1 MGNIVDALAAKK
13 ILVSD
18 GAWGTMLQSF
28 GLKTGECPELLNEI
42 SPEIVLKVAK
52 SYVLAGSDIIET
64 NSFGGSK
71 VKLQH
76 FNLQDKCFELNKK
89 AAEISR
95 QAAGDSL
102 VIGSVGPTGK
112 FISMG
117 EISDDELYESFYT
130 QMKGLVSGG
139 VDGICIETFYDLD
152 EAKVAI
158 RAAKEFKNI
167 DVITTFTFDKT
178 PDENYFSIMGVDP
191 QTMASMLIDLQ
202 VDIIGSNC
210 GNGFE
215 NMVDIV
221 GEIRKV
227 SSDVPVLIHAN
238 AGIPELIDNKIV
250 YNETPE
256 FVGEVAV
263 RIINV
268 GANIIGGCCGTTPEH
283 ISNIRKQVDKL
294 LREMK

>member
-1 MGNIVDALAAKK
+1 MGNIVEALAAKK

-42 SPEIVLKVAK
+42 NPEIVLKVAK

-117 EISDDELYESFYT
+117 EISEDEMYESFYT

-158 RAAKEFKNI
+158 HAAKEFKNI
-167 DVITTFTFDKT
+167 DVITTFTFDRT
-178 PDENYFSIMGVDP
+178 PDGNYFSIMGVDP
-191 QTMASMLIDLQ
+191 QTMASMLIDLH
-202 VDIIGSNC
+202 VDIIGTNC
-210 GNGFE
+210 GNGFG

-221 GEIRKV
+221 GEIRKI
-227 SSDVPVLIHAN
+227 SSDVPVLVHAN
-238 AGIPELIDNKIV
+238 AGIPELIDNRIV

-263 RIINV
+263 RIINA

-294 LREMK
+294 LREIK